1 MKGGETEEL
10 NPWSL
15 IKRDRKTWDCS
26 YRSLSI
32 EVWNILQVLTVR
44 PWQHW
49 KTGAHRPA
57 LMAGQAGL
65 RTVVAWVGWGWSCG
79 QRARRGHIP
88 SEYSSRLPS
97 PLILRT
103 APQGR
108 KLDRPSPVRV
118 TKTFLLTQMSGKGRW
133 RAYLLYL
140 LSNLFKT
147 LGGGRRLCE
156 KEILCELGRI
166 AVFLRNSSCWGNSV
180 SQKRMIKGLLF
191 IFFLIQRNHRSNPFW
206 TFT

>member
-1 MKGGETEEL
+1 
-10 NPWSL
+10 
-15 IKRDRKTWDCS
+15 
-26 YRSLSI
+26 
-32 EVWNILQVLTVR
+32 
-44 PWQHW
+44 
-49 KTGAHRPA
+49 
-57 LMAGQAGL
+57 MAGQAGL

-166 AVFLRNSSCWGNSV
+166 AVFLRNSSC
-180 SQKRMIKGLLF
+180 
-191 IFFLIQRNHRSNPFW
+191 
-206 TFT
+206 